1 MGTMKLDDL
10 VARALQSKQD
20 KHQVVFLK
28 IDDEGNTLQANKK
41 DLKTVTR
48 ILDMQQDTMSES
60 MNVSMMLIYEHCDL
74 LKNKEVQQA
83 YGCTEPFDVVEKVF
97 DANITRIGEATENI
111 LKMYGLTDDMIDI
124 LKN

>member
-1 MGTMKLDDL
+1 MSTMKLDDL

-28 IDDEGNTLQANKK
+28 IDDEGNMLQANKK

-48 ILDMQQDTMSES
+48 ILDMQQDS
-60 MNVSMMLIYEHCDL
+60 MQENMNASMMLIYEHCDL
-74 LKNKEVQQA
+74 LKIKELHQV

-97 DANITRIGEATENI
+97 DANIARIGEATEDI
-111 LKMYGLTDDMIDI
+111 LKMYGLTDDMMDI

>member
-83 YGCTEPFDVVEKVF
+83 YECTEPFDVVEKVF